1 MKTIIRNASI
11 VNENK
16 TFIGDVLINNNR
28 IEKIGPSIELNNQ
41 AVYQEINAEGLFL
54 FPGVIDD
61 QVHFREPGLT
71 HKGTIYS
78 ESKAA
83 VAGGVT
89 SFMDMPN
96 TIPNVLTQDLLAE
109 KYAIAAHSSLA
120 NYSFFMGINQFN
132 LEEALKTCTE
142 TVCGIT
148 DDGLYFNEG
157 NGMLVNHPEYLEK
170 LFERSNTLIALH
182 SESDHII
189 EANTNHYKSIYGENI
204 PIELH
209 AEIRSEAACVT
220 TTKAVIDLAKSH
232 AARLHLF
239 HISTA
244 AEALLL
250 DNKNA
255 TRDKLITGEV
265 CLHHLWFNSDDYH
278 QLGALIKWNPSVKSK
293 ENQLKLMEAVKSN
306 FIDFIATD
314 HAPHTLPEKQGN
326 YFNAHSGGP
335 LVQHLLPAMLAYYHK
350 KELSLERI
358 VELLCHN
365 VADAYRIIDRG
376 YIREG
381 YFADLV
387 LVDLS
392 NQWQVSTDNLLYT
405 CNWSPFEGQQF
416 ESKVIKTFVNGNIV
430 YDNGYVQENSI
441 GKRLLFEKN
450 RF

>member
-54 FPGVIDD
+54 FPGIIDD

-120 NYSFFMGINQFN
+120 NYSFFMGINQYN

-170 LFERSNTLIALH
+170 LFERSNTLIALFFRKRMW
-182 SESDHII
+182 SMVCS
-189 EANTNHYKSIYGENI
+189 NK
-204 PIELH
+204 
-209 AEIRSEAACVT
+209 
-220 TTKAVIDLAKSH
+220 ID
-232 AARLHLF
+232 
-239 HISTA
+239 
-244 AEALLL
+244 
-250 DNKNA
+250 
-255 TRDKLITGEV
+255 
-265 CLHHLWFNSDDYH
+265 
-278 QLGALIKWNPSVKSK
+278 
-293 ENQLKLMEAVKSN
+293 
-306 FIDFIATD
+306 
-314 HAPHTLPEKQGN
+314 
-326 YFNAHSGGP
+326 
-335 LVQHLLPAMLAYYHK
+335 
-350 KELSLERI
+350 
-358 VELLCHN
+358 
-365 VADAYRIIDRG
+365 
-376 YIREG
+376 
-381 YFADLV
+381 
-387 LVDLS
+387 
-392 NQWQVSTDNLLYT
+392 
-405 CNWSPFEGQQF
+405 
-416 ESKVIKTFVNGNIV
+416 VN
-430 YDNGYVQENSI
+430 
-441 GKRLLFEKN
+441 
-450 RF
+450 